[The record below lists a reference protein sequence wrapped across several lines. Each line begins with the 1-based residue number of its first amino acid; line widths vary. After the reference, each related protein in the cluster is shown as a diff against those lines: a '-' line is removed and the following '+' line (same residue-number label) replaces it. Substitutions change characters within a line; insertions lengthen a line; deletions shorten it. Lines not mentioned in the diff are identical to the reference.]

1 MTTTFLNTKIGE
13 VKNKKT
19 GTSSLVKKIDYSDK
33 LSEIESNYFATS
45 DYNKFTKYLKPNTWY
60 KTKAKMITR

>member
-45 DYNKFTKYLKPNTWY
+45 DYHKFTKYLKPNT
-60 KTKAKMITR
+60 

>member
-33 LSEIESNYFATS
+33 LSEIDSNYFATS
-45 DYNKFTKYLKPNTWY
+45 DYNKFTKYLKPNT
-60 KTKAKMITR
+60 